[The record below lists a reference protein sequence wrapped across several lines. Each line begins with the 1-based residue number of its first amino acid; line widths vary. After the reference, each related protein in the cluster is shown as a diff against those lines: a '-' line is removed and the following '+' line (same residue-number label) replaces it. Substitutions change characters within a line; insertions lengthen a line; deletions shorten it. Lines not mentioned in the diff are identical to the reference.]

1 MGASPCG
8 FKSHLAHMTDDFRRV
23 VTAVDGDGHSVVDS
37 DGLPPVAISPRHP
50 DQFLTAIWAVDE
62 LPTSYTAPGDR
73 DGFRLSPPT
82 GGVNIIR
89 NKLPPDSVV
98 YVDADGRPR
107 PVADGENLHR
117 TATVDFICVLEGELW
132 LVLEGDEDVQLR
144 AGDCVVQRGT
154 VHAWRNRT
162 DEPTTFLAVLI
173 DADENTLP
181 AIPIGPEVL

>member
-8 FKSHLAHMTDDFRRV
+8 FKSHLAHMTDDFRRI
-23 VTAVDGDGHSVVDS
+23 VTAVNSDGHSVVDI
-37 DGLPPVAISPRHP
+37 DGPPPVVISPRHP
-50 DQFLTAIWAVDE
+50 DQFLTAIWAVDQ

-73 DGFRLSPPT
+73 DGFQLSPPP

-89 NKLPPDSVV
+89 NKLPPDSVI
-98 YVDADGRPR
+98 YVDTDGCPR
-107 PVADGENLHR
+107 LVADEEYLHR

-132 LVLEGDEDVQLR
+132 LVLEGDEDVHLR

-162 DEPTTFLAVLI
+162 DRSTTFLAVLF
-173 DADENTLP
+173 DADEATLAANP
-181 AIPIGPEVL
+181 VGPEAL